1 VAYFVYEWA
10 EGGDLMDFPLIGQ
23 DFNEDIFNES
33 IARIYFRQLMI
44 GLDYCHSN
52 GVTHRDLKPSK
63 LLLDANYELK
73 IADFGYASPFLVKDG
88 IGKLNSNTGSL
99 EY

>member
-1 VAYFVYEWA
+1 
-10 EGGDLMDFPLIGQ
+10 MDFPLIGQ

-52 GVTHRDLKPSK
+52 GVTHRDLKPSN

-73 IADFGYASPFLVKDG
+73 IADFGYASLFWEKDG
-88 IGKLNSNTGSL
+88 KGKLNANTGPL
-99 EY
+99 DY